1 MKRSP
6 ERVIAFFLCIN
17 FFYFNITITDIV
29 VLVLFV
35 KANDQEQLMAFVPVV
50 SIVMTLSFLFV
61 SHAAQW

>member
-1 MKRSP
+1 
-6 ERVIAFFLCIN
+6 
-17 FFYFNITITDIV
+17 V

>member
-6 ERVIAFFLCIN
+6 ERVIAFFMHK
-17 FFYFNITITDIV
+17 FFYFNVTIADIV
-29 VLVLFV
+29 VLSVLFV